1 MTTLTFHNNTTLDPA
16 SFKFMGLSVKQDNS
30 FGLFGTG
37 FKYAIA
43 TILRLGDEIEIIS
56 EGKHYSFSL
65 GKLNFRGKE
74 FSTILCNG
82 EGMPYTTELG
92 KLWEPWFAYREL
104 FCNAR
109 DEDEGGGV
117 VIGEKKDATTQ
128 IIVRGDILAKVHA
141 ERGFY
146 FLDPK
151 ATPLWENEEVQVFS
165 GSSSHY
171 FYQGVR
177 VGGCHESPYTFN
189 FKSGITLS
197 EDRLD
202 RYAICMPNK
211 LARCLKACDNEAIVS
226 QFVGDRI
233 CSLAKL
239 MTWEGGDA
247 PSEAFLK
254 QVRSVYDSTRRL
266 PQGFKA
272 EFVKL
277 HPDVCDE
284 TKLELTEREERMVKK
299 ATAILEKAGFP
310 VSRYPVSKI
319 STEGVALF
327 GMAEITQK
335 EIYLT
340 DESFKRGMFD
350 FCKTLLEEFA
360 HCHTGYGDFTREFQ
374 EWLFSSIVLQVEAR
388 FDETL

>member
-1 MTTLTFHNNTTLDPA
+1 MKTLTFHNNTPLDPK

-43 TILRLGDEIEIIS
+43 TILRLGDEIEIVS
-56 EGKHYSFSL
+56 EGQRYFFTL
-65 GKLNFRGKE
+65 GKMNFRGKD

-82 EGMPYTTELG
+82 EEMPYTTELG

-109 DEDEGGGV
+109 DEDKNGGV
-117 VIGEKKDATTQ
+117 VIGNKHNATTQ
-128 IIVRGDILAKVHA
+128 IIVKGDVISQVHA
-141 ERGFY
+141 KRDMY

-151 ATPLWENEEVQVFS
+151 AVPLWEDDEVQVFN
-165 GSSSHY
+165 GSSRSY
-171 FYQGVR
+171 YYQGVL
-177 VGGCHESPYTFN
+177 VGNCSDSPYTYN

-202 RYAICMPNK
+202 RYSICMPIN
-211 LARCLKACDNEAIVS
+211 LARRLKACDDKEIVS
-226 QFVGDRI
+226 QFVGEKTCD
-233 CSLAKL
+233 LAKH
-239 MTWEGGDA
+239 MCWDGGQDA
-247 PSEAFLK
+247 SQSFVEVVK
-254 QVRSVYDSTRRL
+254 SVYDKTRNI
-266 PQGFKA
+266 PSGFKG

-277 HPDVCDE
+277 NPDVCDE
-284 TKLELTEREERMVKK
+284 EKLPLSEREEKMLKK
-299 ATAILEKAGFP
+299 ASSILEKAGFP

-319 STEGVALF
+319 STEGVSLF
-327 GMAEITQK
+327 GMAEIKQK

-388 FDETL
+388 LDEVL